1 MKPTVPEVR
10 ELVSEYYCLP
20 GNAVGG
26 ALHIVVDD
34 GNIEDSHVQFCRNEA
49 LARGDAAG
57 VRIADL
63 LLQMSKT
70 QRKKVADTHKGYERQ
85 NARGTWNGVPIQ
97 RAD

>member
-10 ELVSEYYCLP
+10 ELVSEYYCQP

-34 GNIEDSHVQFCRNEA
+34 GNIEDHHIQFCRNEA
-49 LARGDAAG
+49 LERGDPEG

-70 QRKKVADTHKGYERQ
+70 QRKEVAATHEGYQRQ
-85 NARGTWNGVPIQ
+85 DQRGTWNGVPV
-97 RAD
+97 